1 MHFKK
6 ILIFEQH
13 YLLNHTTMA
22 EETKT
27 KVRRNTTSA
36 KPAGEPQR
44 ITIEVTRY
52 KSLLEALGDWKKVF
66 RVIVTISFIGV
77 LLFAGITLV
86 VLSVKRIYPYSDITT
101 NAFGATTIKNEKSE
115 VSYWLLNTAELWG
128 NSGIHVK
135 KGQVV
140 RIIASGKKHTAI
152 HHLVDE
158 TRNNKPR
165 LSNPWSGTEGFE
177 GRESKRD
184 TARSRYKI
192 FPNANQDAL
201 LMQIVPVG
209 SEPKDRP
216 RESSQAIRIGE
227 QREVHIEQDGILYFT
242 VNDIV
247 LDTETIVS
255 MMCEIV
261 NKKNPDIES
270 IAEDLDNNRKT
281 ITYESFLEKFGTDS
295 SSFTKDKYGE
305 FEYSN
310 NPDRRI
316 ELYGYFKNGYKTPW
330 FEDNVGSF
338 LIIVETLSE

>member
-1 MHFKK
+1 
-6 ILIFEQH
+6 
-13 YLLNHTTMA
+13 
-22 EETKT
+22 
-27 KVRRNTTSA
+27 
-36 KPAGEPQR
+36 
-44 ITIEVTRY
+44 
-52 KSLLEALGDWKKVF
+52 
-66 RVIVTISFIGV
+66 
-77 LLFAGITLV
+77 
-86 VLSVKRIYPYSDITT
+86 
-101 NAFGATTIKNEKSE
+101 
-115 VSYWLLNTAELWG
+115 
-128 NSGIHVK
+128 
-135 KGQVV
+135 
-140 RIIASGKKHTAI
+140 
-152 HHLVDE
+152 
-158 TRNNKPR
+158 
-165 LSNPWSGTEGFE
+165 
-177 GRESKRD
+177 
-184 TARSRYKI
+184 
-192 FPNANQDAL
+192 
-201 LMQIVPVG
+201 MQIVPVG

-281 ITYESFLEKFGTDS
+281 ITYESFLLKFGTDS

-310 NPDRRI
+310 NPDKRI